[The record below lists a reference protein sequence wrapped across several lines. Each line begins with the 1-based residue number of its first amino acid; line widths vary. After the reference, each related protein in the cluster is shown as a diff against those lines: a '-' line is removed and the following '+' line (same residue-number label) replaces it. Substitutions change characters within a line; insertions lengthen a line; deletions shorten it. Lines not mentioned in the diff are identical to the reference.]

1 MAEEK
6 VYFKDLEEVPRRLKF
21 WAAYRG
27 RDSEIPYNQYVVSY
41 KSLLEV
47 VRFAVDNNIM
57 SEEEGRKVIMQSR
70 ELEDRVA

>member
-41 KSLLEV
+41 KSLLEG
-47 VRFAVDNNIM
+47 FAVDNNIM